1 MKLTKAQEEA
11 VRTTEKNICVS
22 AGAGTGKTRVLAER
36 FLYLVENGL
45 ARPTEILAIT
55 FTEKAAN
62 EMKSRIA
69 EAFRAR
75 GLEEARR
82 ELESGTI
89 GTIHSFCSRMLK
101 EHPLEA
107 GVDPDFRVLEED
119 ESHLLQDEVLDELM
133 ESRFQEPDVFQLL
146 RVYSEEAVRD
156 GLRELHKKLQT
167 FQRTREDF
175 SVLERKVT
183 ADPTDVLKQKSL
195 KALEVIKKREER
207 EKDISE
213 LERALQVPV
222 KSWDD
227 LERVREIANRFQRRG
242 KSKEDIVTLRDCLDD
257 WAASW
262 AEALSEP
269 FRRTF
274 IRLVG
279 EFESKFYEAKR
290 EKAFLDFNDL
300 EQEAVRLI
308 SGDRPSQHA
317 ILNFYRDK
325 FKFIMV
331 DEFQD
336 TSPVQNQLIT
346 LLSQENNLFIV
357 GDWKQSIYGFR
368 GAEVSIFFEKEKLFQ
383 NSDTSRWMAI
393 SESFRSRSEVLEF
406 INPFFQKLWA
416 GEGKTFDALSAGLE
430 FPEKKMPSAEW
441 ITIEQEEGEKAEE
454 LRIKEA
460 QALALR
466 IQELM
471 ETGEFQYRDFAMLF
485 RAGTN
490 IHLYEYELRH
500 LNIPYY
506 VVSGRGFYRQSEIRD
521 LMSALEF
528 LENPHLD
535 IPLAALLRSPLVQV
549 SDETLFLLAEA
560 SKRTDQNLPLYKAVL
575 EFESLSDLNGEERA
589 KLRNFN
595 DIFGTL
601 LSEKEK
607 WSASECLER
616 ILEKTGYHLYVLG
629 LPQGRRRFANV
640 RKLLEMARQAEVRE
654 PVHLGDFVRYIKGLV
669 TQEVRESEA
678 QVEAEEGNVV
688 KLMTIHKAKGLEYK
702 VVLLPDLNRKT
713 KKDYFKFSLVPE
725 IGFGMKA
732 WNEAARAFEATP
744 TFRAV
749 TEEVNRKSRE
759 ESKRLFYVAM
769 TRAKEH
775 LIFSGSEAVVI
786 DGSAKPVSEN
796 ENEEGNGEKATWY
809 DWVSEFSKSYEG
821 PLVRRTVTKLPHVF
835 KRRAGALAERK
846 KIRESLL
853 AGEPIRV
860 KTPAGVEHILE
871 ALKPIVPLRFER
883 IDLPVSAYA
892 VFEHDPEEYRRV
904 YELGV
909 LREEGEKI
917 EEWNLGEDE
926 ESIHAADFGTVVH
939 AIFEHLVSHPDRAGK
954 QLPHLLESLAGDL
967 NEQVQKEIQALC
979 RQFLKSKTFSEIKN
993 AKARYAEIPF
1003 VLRLKSGLI
1012 QGTLDLLYQT
1022 QDGKWVILDYK
1033 TSVIVS
1039 PKGAKQSKGLGTGS
1053 AISEI
1058 ASASFGASPRN
1069 DKRGGTLEE
1078 VAERYRSQMMLYA
1091 LAAHELAKIPLDY
1104 ARLYF
1109 VRGDQTFDFPL
1120 GGMDFPELRKKFEE
1134 VQKQILT
1141 KR

>member
-1 MKLTKAQEEA
+1 MKLTKAQGEA
-11 VRTTEKNICVS
+11 VQTTAESVCVS

-36 FLYLVENGL
+36 FLYLVENGF
-45 ARPTEILAIT
+45 ARPAEILAIT

-75 GLEEARR
+75 GLEEVRR
-82 ELESGTI
+82 ELESGYI

-119 ESHLLQDEVLDELM
+119 ESHLLQDEVLDELL

-156 GLRELHKKLQT
+156 GIREIHKKLQT
-167 FQRTREDF
+167 FERAKGDF
-175 SVLERKVT
+175 SVLERKVA
-183 ADPTDVLKQKSL
+183 ADPPDVFKQKAL
-195 KALEVIKKREER
+195 KALQSVKKMEGR

-213 LERALQVPV
+213 LERALEPPV
-222 KSWDD
+222 KNWDD

-242 KSKEDIVTLRDCLDD
+242 KSKEDIVALRDCLDD

-274 IRLVG
+274 VRLVI
-279 EFESKFYEAKR
+279 EFEKKFYEAKR
-290 EKAFLDFNDL
+290 GKAFLDFNDL

-308 SGDRPSQHA
+308 AGDRLSQRA
-317 ILNFYRDK
+317 ILSFYRDK

-336 TSPVQNQLIT
+336 TSPVQDRLIT
-346 LLSQENNLFIV
+346 LLSHEKNLFIV

-368 GAEVSIFFEKEKLFQ
+368 GAEVSIFFEKEEHFRT
-383 NSDTSRWMAI
+383 SDTGCWMAI

-416 GEGKTFDALSAGLE
+416 EEGKMFDALSAGLK
-430 FPEKKMPSAEW
+430 FPDKKMPSAEL

-466 IQELM
+466 IRELM

-490 IHLYEYELRH
+490 IHLYEYELRN

-506 VVSGRGFYRQSEIRD
+506 VVSGRGFYRQPEIRD
-521 LMSALEF
+521 LISALEF

-549 SDETLFLLAEA
+549 SDETLFWLAEA
-560 SKRTDQNLPLYKAVL
+560 SKRIDQNIPLYKAVL
-575 EFESLSDLNGEERA
+575 EFENIKDLSGEDRE
-589 KLRNFN
+589 KLRNFRE
-595 DIFGTL
+595 IFGTL

-629 LPQGRRRFANV
+629 LPQSRRRFANV
-640 RKLLEMARQAEVRE
+640 RKLLEVARQVEVRE

-713 KKDYFKFSLVPE
+713 KKDYLKFSLVPQV
-725 IGFGMKA
+725 GFGMKV
-732 WNEAARAFEATP
+732 WNGAARAFESTP

-749 TEEVNRKSRE
+749 TEETNKKSHE
-759 ESKRLFYVAM
+759 ESKRLLYVAM

-775 LIFSGSEAVVI
+775 LIFSGSA
-786 DGSAKPVSEN
+786 DPVSEN
-796 ENEEGNGEKATWY
+796 DDEEGNGEKGTWY
-809 DWVSEFSKSYEG
+809 NWVNEFAKSYEG
-821 PLVRRTVTKLPHVF
+821 PLVRRSITKIPHAF
-835 KRRAGALAERK
+835 KRRAGALAGRE
-846 KIRESLL
+846 KIRSSLL
-853 AGEPIRV
+853 AGEPVRI
-860 KTPAGVEHILE
+860 KPPAGVEHILE

-892 VFEHDPEEYRRV
+892 VFEHDPAEYRRV
-904 YELGV
+904 YDLAV

-917 EEWNLGEDE
+917 EEWDLDEDE

-939 AIFEHLVSHPDRAGK
+939 AIFEHLVSYPDRAGK
-954 QLPHLLESLAGDL
+954 QLPHLIESLAGDL
-967 NEQVQKEIQALC
+967 DGEVRKEIQALC
-979 RQFLKSKTFSEIKN
+979 RQFLKSKIFSEIKN
-993 AKARYAEIPF
+993 AKAHYAEIPF

-1022 QDGKWVILDYK
+1022 QDGRWVILDYK
-1033 TSVIVS
+1033 TSRLE
-1039 PKGAKQSKGLGTGS
+1039 GA
-1053 AISEI
+1053 
-1058 ASASFGASPRN
+1058 
-1069 DKRGGTLEE
+1069 TLE
-1078 VAERYRSQMMLYA
+1078 ALGSRYQSQMMLYA
-1091 LAAHELAKIPLDY
+1091 LAAHELTKIPLDS

-1109 VRGDQTFDFPL
+1109 VRTDQTFDFPL
-1120 GGMDFPELRKKFEE
+1120 AGADFSELRKRFEE
-1134 VQKQILT
+1134 MQKQILS
-1141 KR
+1141 KRG